1 VHFIETFNFDIIIIL
16 VLIASVTAGVY
27 YSLYRQARKTL
38 ALVVPF
44 IGLYFLYGLVM
55 GFIQNTPAL
64 NDVMN
69 KVFGWIA
76 KFLGLL
82 VYKNI
87 MITGFVGL
95 ILYLGMAGIII
106 LIYSFFPI
114 TVEKRVLT
122 KTPPFSRVV
131 AGLLGFINGYIIVII
146 LMAVLKPI
154 ATIDYDRPLT
164 AVMNETSNVYIPI
177 SKLNEIQN
185 ANIEKYEKYQAAFD
199 FLGGKQAAAAYG
211 AMAEI
216 SDEFQVLND
225 YFETTMYSQLGTD
238 SQALVDAQLIGT
250 DFVSAFLAEA
260 EGTMVLSAVLT
271 EEADNP
277 EIASISE
284 KLTYLKNNK
293 GYWLFFSEI
302 LENDFDTYDFS
313 AISESLSTNSEV
325 IGAEFVGVRE
335 RDLFL
340 KRRDDLANFASY
352 FSQFT
357 VLADDAA
364 IADLATY
371 LASFSDLLTD
381 AERLHAYVTAFLATE
396 FTEASPL
403 IETLQS
409 AFGEYSRNQENIG
422 LMNPWMALE
431 SRIILSHR
439 NAEWMSAKT
448 WETQPLLKS
457 YMTDTLKGISTGGF
471 GLYHEYFFYAYL
483 AGDATFADGFDATD
497 FASVLSQLETV
508 VANGTMSAEVAVS
521 YVENLF
527 LYPSS
532 VINVLEERGNL
543 SPTLFDD
550 IYAMN
555 HAYLS
560 EELKTLLGD

>member
-1 VHFIETFNFDIIIIL
+1 MQFIETFNFDIIIIL

-44 IGLYFLYGLVM
+44 IGLYFLYDLVM
-55 GFIQNTPAL
+55 GFIQDTPAL
-64 NDVMN
+64 FDTMN

-82 VYKNI
+82 AYKNI

-95 ILYLGMAGIII
+95 ILYLAMAGVII
-106 LIYSFFPI
+106 LIYGFFPI
-114 TVEKRVLT
+114 TVENRVLAKT
-122 KTPPFSRVV
+122 KPFSRVV

-164 AVMNETSNVYIPI
+164 AVMNETSNIYIPI

-185 ANIEKYEKYQAAFD
+185 ANIDKYTKYQDAFD
-199 FLGGKQAAAAYG
+199 FLSGKQAAAAYE

-216 SDEFQVLND
+216 NDNFQTLND
-225 YFETTMYSQLGTD
+225 YFETTMYAQLGTD

-250 DFVSAFLAEA
+250 DFVSAFLAEVD
-260 EGTMVLSAVLT
+260 GTMVLSTVLT
-271 EEADNP
+271 EEKDNP
-277 EIASISE
+277 EIVLFTE
-284 KLTYLKNNK
+284 KLTYLKNNN

-302 LENDFDTYDFS
+302 LENDYDTYDFS
-313 AISESLSTNSEV
+313 AISESLNANQAV
-325 IGAEFVGVRE
+325 ISAKFVGLRE
-335 RDLFL
+335 RNLFL
-340 KRRDDLANFASY
+340 ERLEDLATFTAH
-352 FSQFT
+352 FSEFT

-364 IADLATY
+364 IVDLATY

-381 AERLHAYVTAFLATE
+381 SERLNAYATAFMATE

-403 IETLQS
+403 IKTLQS
-409 AFGEYSRNQENIG
+409 AFGEYSRNQETIG
-422 LMNPWMALE
+422 LMNPWMNLE
-431 SRIILSHR
+431 SRIILAHR
-439 NAEWMSAKT
+439 NSEWMISKT

-457 YMTDTLKGISTGGF
+457 YMTDTLTNTTTGGF
-471 GLYHEYFFYAYL
+471 GLYHEYFFYVYL
-483 AGDATFADGFDATD
+483 GGDATFADGFDATD
-497 FASVLSQLETV
+497 FVSVLSKLETA
-508 VANGTMSAEVAVS
+508 VAGGTLSAEAAVS

-527 LYPSS
+527 LYPNS

-560 EELKTLLGD
+560 EELKTLLGG